1 MDSGGSMERRSR
13 DKQKEVAATMSSE
26 EDDSRVLKDQDDVR
40 QYRCFKKYEE
50 IVKQVYHRFNTCNFD
65 NIIIFMLHDF
75 H

>member
-26 EDDSRVLKDQDDVR
+26 EDDSRILKDQDDVR

-50 IVKQVYHRFNTCNFD
+50 IVKQVYP
-65 NIIIFMLHDF
+65 
-75 H
+75 